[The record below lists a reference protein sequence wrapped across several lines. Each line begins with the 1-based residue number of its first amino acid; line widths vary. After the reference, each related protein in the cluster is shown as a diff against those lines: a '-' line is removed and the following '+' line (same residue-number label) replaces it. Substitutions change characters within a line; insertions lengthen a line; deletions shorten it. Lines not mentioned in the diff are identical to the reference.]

1 MSNSQGRTAESLRVA
16 GDIEYETLVRMQHKQ
31 NVLWKKKIALLS
43 VVVAAVA
50 IISAFLNEPPWDL
63 PALPLIALAVLLI
76 GGLSPTLTNI
86 FRNARQKEIRLES
99 GSEDLDQEKLLDLR
113 WRINRVARIRL
124 DRAISLEVKQYIRW
138 LFVVLASILL
148 CISLLIVHFIQRQ
161 GEDNGRQDTPDSPPA
176 ATAPAS

>member
-1 MSNSQGRTAESLRVA
+1 MH
-16 GDIEYETLVRMQHKQ
+16 HKQ

-113 WRINRVARIRL
+113 WRINRIARTRL